1 MKIIF
6 TAASLIML
14 FTITLMP
21 SAVTARLHQKS
32 SDAAT
37 INLDA
42 ESTRIPLGLFI
53 SILEDKTN
61 AMTIREASAPAMAD
75 RYVPCTTDSPSFGF
89 NSTSYWARFSV
100 HNDLPRDER
109 WFLELEYPH
118 MDVFEVYYKDPGGA
132 AVRKQ
137 SGDIY
142 KFGRRELQYRNFV
155 FSIPVPR
162 GKSMTIYLHFAGSC
176 SKQFPLTLWTP
187 EAFAEK
193 AIHEKMLLGIYYGI
207 ILVMMCYNLIL
218 FFFIKD
224 KSYLLYVIYIATY
237 GLVQMAYNGMAFEYL
252 WPGLPQWHNISL
264 PFLIG
269 LAILWMAIFSQSFLH
284 TWEKARIMFW
294 FLLAVM
300 VIGIGTMVYSIF
312 GDYLTAIESAM
323 KLMVL
328 AAVVIIASAL
338 VTMVRGYRPSRFF
351 IIAWLF
357 FLCGLVLIALNKLN
371 IIPVMF
377 ITEYANQIGSAL
389 EVTLLSVALADRI
402 NIMNQEKKEAQLAV
416 IQAQE
421 KYKLL
426 VEGSSDIIFSLDE
439 KWNFITANN
448 AIMTHLKVNPGSI
461 VSMNF
466 LDLIYDETE
475 DAVVS
480 KNLIREKLGEML
492 LKHEPLSFK
501 IMFKSTIIAEPKE
514 MQVRLEPV
522 NLEGKNEILGKATS
536 VEEDVLIPFFDSEQ
550 QNFYISNYIMAAED
564 VTQRV
569 TRNLKKFIAQKQAH
583 MIRIALRE
591 LVINAIEHG
600 NLNVSFDEKSEAIMN
615 DSYFA
620 LIASRRMDP
629 RYRDRKVLIEYSLNP
644 VKVVYRI
651 TDEGNGFDWAKI
663 LNNTSRDANEQ
674 LLAHGRGISLAQSIF
689 DSITFNEKG
698 NRVTLLKKFKNHS

>member
-1 MKIIF
+1 MKIFFAAVFFIMAF
-6 TAASLIML
+6 TGAL
-14 FTITLMP
+14 TP
-21 SAVTARLHQKS
+21 SA
-32 SDAAT
+32 DAAR
-37 INLDA
+37 IQRKPSGPAAIILNEDN
-42 ESTRIPLGLFI
+42 TRIPLGLHM
-53 SILEDKTN
+53 SILEDKSG
-61 AMTIREASAPAMAD
+61 AMAIREASSTAMAD
-75 RYVPCTTDSPSFGF
+75 KYIPCTSEAPSFGF

-100 HNDLPRDER
+100 RNDLQRDER

-118 MDVFEVYYKDPGGA
+118 MDVFEVYYYEPDGT

-142 KFGRRELQYRNFV
+142 KFSRRELQFRNFV

-162 GKSMTIYLHFAGSC
+162 GKKKTVYLHFAGSC

-193 AIHEKMLLGIYYGI
+193 ALHEKLLLGLYYGI
-207 ILVMMCYNLIL
+207 ILVMMFYNLIL

-224 KSYLLYVIYIATY
+224 KSYLLYVIYIASY
-237 GLVQMAYNGMAFEYL
+237 GLVQMAYNGMAFEHL

-269 LAILWMAIFSQSFLH
+269 LAILFMAIFTQSFLH

-294 FLLAVM
+294 LLIAVM
-300 VIGIGTMVYSIF
+300 VIGIFTMVYSIF

-328 AAVVIIASAL
+328 AAVVIIAAAIVSVA
-338 VTMVRGYRPSRFF
+338 RGYRPARFF

-357 FLCGLVLIALNKLN
+357 FLCGLVLIALNKLS

-402 NIMNQEKKEAQLAV
+402 NIINQEKKEAQLAT
-416 IQAQE
+416 IEAQE

-461 VSMNF
+461 ISLNF
-466 LDLIYDETE
+466 LDLIYDET
-475 DAVVS
+475 DAAVIS
-480 KNLIREKLGEML
+480 KNLIKEKLGEL
-492 LKHEPLSFK
+492 LVKHEPLSFK

-514 MQVRLEPV
+514 MEVRLEYI
-522 NLEGKNEILGKATS
+522 NIEGKNEILGKATS

-550 QNFYISNYIMAAED
+550 QNFYISNYIMTAED

-569 TRNLKKFIAQKQAH
+569 TRNLKKFIEIKQVH
-583 MIRIALRE
+583 LLRIALRE

-600 NLNVSFDEKSEAIMN
+600 NLNVSFDEKSKAIMN

-620 LIASRRMDP
+620 LIASRRQDP
-629 RYRDRKVLIEYSLNP
+629 RYRDRKVLVEYAVNP

-651 TDEGNGFDWAKI
+651 TDEGNGFDHAKV
-663 LNNTSRDANEQ
+663 LQNFSQDANEQ
-674 LLAHGRGISLAQSIF
+674 LLAHGRGISLAQTIF

-698 NRVTLLKKFKNHS
+698 NQVTLLKKFKHHS

>member
-1 MKIIF
+1 MKKFITGMVLIILF
-6 TAASLIML
+6 AVSPASSAGAA
-14 FTITLMP
+14 P
-21 SAVTARLHQKS
+21 VQHRQ
-32 SDAAT
+32 SDARC
-37 INLDA
+37 IILNA
-42 ESTRIPLGLFI
+42 ENSRIPLGLHI
-53 SILEDKTN
+53 YILADKTG
-61 AMTIREASAPAMAD
+61 AMTIREASSPEIAPL
-75 RYVPCTTDSPSFGF
+75 YKPCTTEFPSFGF
-89 NSTSYWARFSV
+89 NSTSYWARFDLRS
-100 HNDLPRDER
+100 DLPYDDR

-118 MDVFEVYYKDPGGA
+118 MDVFEVYYRDKSGA
-132 AVRKQ
+132 LVRKQ
-137 SGDIY
+137 TGDIY
-142 KFGRRELQYRNFV
+142 RFARREILYRNFV
-155 FSIPVPR
+155 FAIPVPE
-162 GKSMTIYLHFAGSC
+162 GKSMTVYLHFAGSC
-176 SKQFPLTLWTP
+176 SKQFSLTLWTP

-193 AIHEKMLLGIYYGI
+193 AIQEKLLLGLYYGI
-207 ILVMMCYNLIL
+207 ILVMMFYNLIL

-224 KSYLLYVIYIATY
+224 RSYLLYVIYIASY

-252 WPGLPQWHNISL
+252 WPDFPKWHNISL

-269 LAILWMAIFSQSFLH
+269 LAIFFMAIFTQSFLH
-284 TWEKARIMFW
+284 VWEKARAMFW
-294 FLLAVM
+294 LLAGVM
-300 VIGIGTMVYSIF
+300 AIGAGTMIYSVF

-338 VTMVRGYRPSRFF
+338 VSMARGYRPARFF

-357 FLCGLVLIALNKLN
+357 FLCGLVLIALNKLS

-402 NIMNQEKKEAQLAV
+402 NIINQEKKEAQLAT
-416 IQAQE
+416 IEAQE

-466 LDLIYDETE
+466 LDLIYDET
-475 DAVVS
+475 AAAMIS
-480 KNLIREKLGEML
+480 KNLVREKLTEL
-492 LKHEPLSFK
+492 LVKREPLSFK

-514 MQVRLEPV
+514 MQVRMEHV
-522 NLEGKNEILGKATS
+522 NIEGKNEILGKATS

-569 TRNLKKFIAQKQAH
+569 TRNLKKYIDMKQVH
-583 MIRIALRE
+583 LIRIALRE

-600 NLNVSFDEKSEAIMN
+600 NLNISFEEKSEAIMN

-620 LIASRRMDP
+620 LIAARRLDP
-629 RYRDRKVLIEYSLNP
+629 RYRDRKVQIEYSLNP

-651 TDEGNGFDWAKI
+651 TDEGEGFDHMA
-663 LNNTSRDANEQ
+663 LFHNHSRDANEQ
-674 LLAHGRGISLAQSIF
+674 LLAHGRGISLARTIF
-689 DSITFNEKG
+689 DSVTFNEKG
-698 NRVTLLKKFKNHS
+698 NQVTLLKKFQKNH

>member
-1 MKIIF
+1 MKRF
-6 TAASLIML
+6 VTGMVLVML
-14 FTITLMP
+14 FAVAPVSSAGAAPRQKPTDPRCIT
-21 SAVTARLHQKS
+21 
-32 SDAAT
+32 
-37 INLDA
+37 LDA
-42 ESTRIPLGLFI
+42 ENSRIPLGLHM
-53 SILEDKTN
+53 SILEDKTG
-61 AMTIREASAPAMAD
+61 AMTIREASSPENAA
-75 RYVPCTTDSPSFGF
+75 RYVPCTTEFPSFGF
-89 NSTSYWARFSV
+89 NSSSYWARFDLR
-100 HNDLPRDER
+100 NDLPRDDR

-118 MDVFEVYYKDPGGA
+118 MDVFEVYYKDAGGA
-132 AVRKQ
+132 YVRKQ
-137 SGDIY
+137 TGDSY
-142 KFGRRELQYRNFV
+142 KFARRELLYRNFV
-155 FSIPVPR
+155 FSIPVPK
-162 GKSMTIYLHFAGSC
+162 GASMTVYLRFAGSC
-176 SKQFPLTLWTP
+176 SKQFSLTLWAP

-193 AIHEKMLLGIYYGI
+193 AIREKLLLGIYYGI
-207 ILVMMCYNLIL
+207 IMVMMFYNLIL

-224 KSYLLYVIYIATY
+224 KSYLLYVIYIASY

-252 WPGLPQWHNISL
+252 WPDFPQWHNISL

-269 LAILWMAIFSQSFLH
+269 LAIFFMAVFTQSFLH
-284 TWEKARIMFW
+284 VWEKARTMFW
-294 FLLAVM
+294 LLAGVM
-300 VIGIGTMVYSIF
+300 VIGAGTMIYSVF

-338 VTMVRGYRPSRFF
+338 VSMARGYRPARFF

-357 FLCGLVLIALNKLN
+357 FLCGLVLIALNKLS
-371 IIPVMF
+371 IIPVIF
-377 ITEYANQIGSAL
+377 ITEYANQIGSAI

-402 NIMNQEKKEAQLAV
+402 NIINQEKKEAQLAT
-416 IQAQE
+416 IEAQE

-466 LDLIYDETE
+466 LDLIYDET
-475 DAVVS
+475 DAAMIS
-480 KNLIREKLGEML
+480 KNLVREKLADL
-492 LKHEPLSFK
+492 LVKREPLSFK

-514 MQVRLEPV
+514 MQVRMEHV
-522 NLEGKNEILGKATS
+522 NIEGKNEILGKATS

-569 TRNLKKFIAQKQAH
+569 TRNLKKFVDIKQVH
-583 MIRIALRE
+583 LIRIALRE

-600 NLNVSFDEKSEAIMN
+600 NLNVSFEEKTEAIMN

-620 LIASRRMDP
+620 LIAARRQDP
-629 RYRDRKVLIEYSLNP
+629 RYRDRTVQIEYSLNP

-651 TDEGNGFDWAKI
+651 TDEGDGFDHNAT
-663 LNNTSRDANEQ
+663 LQNHSRDVNEQ
-674 LLAHGRGISLAQSIF
+674 LLAHGRGISLARTIF

-698 NRVTLLKKFKNHS
+698 NQVTLLKKFRNNH